1 MFMPINRINITNFL
15 MTADSCFHFLL
26 AASFTYMLYN
36 KESVANTITS
46 LTRQLLPGL
55 VKKISYIEI
64 KELLR
69 NMTSRTKELTLYT
82 STQTLHLAM
91 AQLTPN
97 LSTLS
102 FDINKGVKVKR
113 NPVWT
118 SVEIWAFSLYLPFT
132 FAICKG
138 DTKVY

>member
-1 MFMPINRINITNFL
+1 
-15 MTADSCFHFLL
+15 
-26 AASFTYMLYN
+26 
-36 KESVANTITS
+36 
-46 LTRQLLPGL
+46 
-55 VKKISYIEI
+55 
-64 KELLR
+64 
-69 NMTSRTKELTLYT
+69 MTSRTKELTLYT
-82 STQTLHLAM
+82 STQMLHLAM